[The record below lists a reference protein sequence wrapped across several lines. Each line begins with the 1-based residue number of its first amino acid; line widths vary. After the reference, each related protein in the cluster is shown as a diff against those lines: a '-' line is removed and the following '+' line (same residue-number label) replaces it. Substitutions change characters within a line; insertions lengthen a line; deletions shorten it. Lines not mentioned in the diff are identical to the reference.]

1 MFSGQIAFY
10 ADNCVA
16 DERLVTEYEKL
27 AAWCPSLWE
36 RLSEKSNILQ
46 WESRI
51 RFWPCIGVRGIS
63 VSRGLFGRPG
73 GDCLNG
79 QTFLSE
85 NQEFA
90 LGSV

>member
-10 ADNCVA
+10 ADNCVT
-16 DERLVTEYEKL
+16 DERLVTEYEKTGG
-27 AAWCPSLWE
+27 
-36 RLSEKSNILQ
+36 
-46 WESRI
+46 
-51 RFWPCIGVRGIS
+51 IGVLRC
-63 VSRGLFGRPG
+63 G

-90 LGSV
+90 LGCV

>member
-27 AAWCPSLWE
+27 TAL
-36 RLSEKSNILQ
+36 
-46 WESRI
+46 
-51 RFWPCIGVRGIS
+51 
-63 VSRGLFGRPG
+63 VSFVVG

-79 QTFLSE
+79 QTFLTE

-90 LGSV
+90 LGGV

>member
-10 ADNCVA
+10 ADNCVT

-27 AAWCPSLWE
+27 AAL
-36 RLSEKSNILQ
+36 
-46 WESRI
+46 
-51 RFWPCIGVRGIS
+51 
-63 VSRGLFGRPG
+63 VSFVVGG

>member
-1 MFSGQIAFY
+1 MKYNYVICPGNAMFSGQIAFY

-46 WESRI
+46 
-51 RFWPCIGVRGIS
+51 
-63 VSRGLFGRPG
+63 
-73 GDCLNG
+73 
-79 QTFLSE
+79 
-85 NQEFA
+85 
-90 LGSV
+90 

>member
-10 ADNCVA
+10 ADNCVT
-16 DERLVTEYEKL
+16 DERLVSEYEKL
-27 AAWCPSLWE
+27 AAL
-36 RLSEKSNILQ
+36 
-46 WESRI
+46 
-51 RFWPCIGVRGIS
+51 
-63 VSRGLFGRPG
+63 VSFVVCVGG

-79 QTFLSE
+79 QTFLTE